1 MNENETPAAEVDSA
15 PETPPAAR
23 LQRATPAADQPA
35 DNDSRGE
42 LVKFGL
48 LILVFLITFGVI
60 ALVAPIVG
68 EIVPIV
74 LGLDD
79 ATSAQPDPNA
89 DQPQNETPRP
99 IDDSEDGAI
108 PPDNEADN
116 GENGDG
122 NENGEEG
129 ADPDEESAAPPQQTH
144 TVQPGQNLTMIA
156 RQYDVTVEA
165 IIQANNLTNPDR
177 IEAGTVLI
185 IP

>member
-15 PETPPAAR
+15 PETPPAAP
-23 LQRATPAADQPA
+23 LQRATPTADQPENNSA
-35 DNDSRGE
+35 GGE
-42 LVKFGL
+42 FVKFGL

-68 EIVPIV
+68 EIVPTL
-74 LGLDD
+74 LGMDG
-79 ATSAQPDPNA
+79 AASVQPDADA

-99 IDDSEDGAI
+99 PDDSEADAL
-108 PPDNEADN
+108 PPDNEAEN
-116 GENGDG
+116 GENEAG